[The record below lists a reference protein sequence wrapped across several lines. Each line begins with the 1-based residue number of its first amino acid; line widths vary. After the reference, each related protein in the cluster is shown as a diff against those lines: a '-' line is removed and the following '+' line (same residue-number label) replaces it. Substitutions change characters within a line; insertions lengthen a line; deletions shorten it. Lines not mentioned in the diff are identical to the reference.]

1 MVTTITSDSV
11 PARAATPPQSAA
23 RRSWQRALP
32 ILALLGGALALRLV
46 LWNRAIGFEQ
56 GDPLEYVNIAY
67 KLAFGI
73 GIEWWD
79 LRPLLLSLLY
89 VPVLH
94 AAQWWPDPTGEAMV
108 RVLRLVSVLF
118 GVGAVWL
125 TYLLGRQLGGE
136 AVGLGAG
143 LLVAV
148 NPVVNR
154 LSVST
159 YAEVPSTFFILL
171 GLWLL
176 VRTLTARQASVRW
189 LALGAGLALGIA
201 CMIRYQAIFY
211 LPPIGL
217 WVAATALARA
227 TGSAGDRLRAILSPG
242 TRAGAL
248 ALGAGVGLLLA
259 AVLQGGIE
267 WVAYGRPYH
276 SLLASFE
283 YNVTSGLAPV
293 EFGEEPF
300 DWFFRQAPSWLGLV
314 TAALAVVGLGA
325 LVRGPA
331 AGGWRLV
338 ALAGLTMLLALS
350 ALPHK
355 EERFMSQVVPL
366 LALLAARGA
375 VTVAGMMRVRQAPP
389 PNPLRGANIG
399 FADIIPIAMERGRGS
414 NASPLLIAVERGW
427 GWGSILVSALL
438 LLVAAGP
445 MLAASWALDLE
456 ANVGYVLGVKRAAE
470 LRPGGTLGTIPWL
483 VARPYAGTRLTLER
497 MDRNVWSRREEV
509 ARTIEQS
516 DFLLFPEYWLL
527 EDREIDTLVDGRF
540 RSIDGYEDG
549 VVLYQSRRLEE
560 PNRRRS
566 R

>member
-1 MVTTITSDSV
+1 MVTTSATPPMI
-11 PARAATPPQSAA
+11 ARAATPSVSTA
-23 RRSWQRALP
+23 RPSWRWIVPA
-32 ILALLGGALALRLV
+32 LALLAGALGLRLV
-46 LWNRAIGFEQ
+46 LWDRAVGFEQ

-89 VPVLH
+89 VPVLYV
-94 AAQWWPDPTGEAMV
+94 AQWWPDPTGEAMV
-108 RVLRLVSVLF
+108 RALRLVNVLF
-118 GVGAVWL
+118 GVGVVGL
-125 TYLLGRQLGGE
+125 TYLLGRRLGGE
-136 AVGLGAG
+136 LVGLGAG

-154 LSVST
+154 MSVST
-159 YAEVPSTFFILL
+159 YAEIPSTFFLL
-171 GLWLL
+171 LSLWLL
-176 VRTLTARQASVRW
+176 VRALHTEGASVHR
-189 LALGAGLALGIA
+189 LAVGAGLAIGVG

-211 LPPIGL
+211 LPPVGL
-217 WVAATALARA
+217 WVAIVALVRAR
-227 TGSAGDRLRAILSPG
+227 GGPVDRLRAIFDVRTWPG
-242 TRAGAL
+242 VLT
-248 ALGAGVGLLLA
+248 LGFGGGLLLA
-259 AVLQGGIE
+259 ILLQGAIE
-267 WVAYGRPYH
+267 LLAYGRPFH
-276 SLLASFE
+276 SLLVSFE

-300 DWFFRQAPSWLGLV
+300 DWFFRQVPSWLGLM
-314 TAALAVVGLGA
+314 TAALAVVGLVA
-325 LVRGPA
+325 VVRGPA
-331 AGGWRLV
+331 TAGWRLV
-338 ALAGLTMLLALS
+338 ALTGLTMLLALS

-375 VTVAGMMRVRQAPP
+375 GVVGEVGGWAWELRAESSKLMAKQTAGHVGRVVMTTVPILGCAAPMV
-389 PNPLRGANIG
+389 
-399 FADIIPIAMERGRGS
+399 FAS
-414 NASPLLIAVERGW
+414 LN
-427 GWGSILVSALL
+427 
-438 LLVAAGP
+438 
-445 MLAASWALDLE
+445 LDLE
-456 ANVGYVLGVKRAAE
+456 SNVGYVLGVKQAAE
-470 LRPGGTLGTIPWL
+470 LRPGSTLGTIPWL

-497 MDRNVWSRREEV
+497 MDRNVWSRRDEV

-527 EDREIDTLVDGRF
+527 EDREIDRLVDAQF
-540 RSIDGYEDG
+540 RSIDAYEDG

>member
-1 MVTTITSDSV
+1 MVTPISAAPA
-11 PARAATPPQSAA
+11 PARAAMPPLSAA
-23 RRSWQRALP
+23 RRSWLRALP
-32 ILALLGGALALRLV
+32 ILVLLAGALALRLAI
-46 LWNRAIGFEQ
+46 WNRAIGFEQ

-79 LRPLLLSLLY
+79 LRPLLLSLVY
-89 VPVLH
+89 VPVLYL
-94 AAQWWPDPTGEAMV
+94 AQWWPDPTGEAMV
-108 RVLRLVSVLF
+108 RALRLVSVLF
-118 GVGAVWL
+118 GVGVVGL

-136 AVGLGAG
+136 LVGLGAG

-148 NPVVNR
+148 NPIVNR

-159 YAEVPSTFFILL
+159 FAEVPSTFFILL

-176 VRTLTARQASVRW
+176 VRTLKAQAASARW
-189 LALGAGLALGIA
+189 LALGAGLALGLG

-227 TGSAGDRLRAILSPG
+227 PGSPGQRLRVALTPG
-242 TRAGAL
+242 TWSGAL
-248 ALGAGVGLLLA
+248 LLGAGAGLLLA
-259 AVLQGGIE
+259 IVLQGVIE
-267 WVAYGRPYH
+267 WAAYGRPFH
-276 SLLASFE
+276 SLLASYE

-300 DWFFRQAPSWLGLV
+300 DWFFRQAPSWLGIV
-314 TAALAVVGLGA
+314 SAALAGVGLSA

-331 AGGWRLV
+331 VAGWRLV

-366 LALLAARGA
+366 LALLAAQGA
-375 VTVAGMMRVRQAPP
+375 VMVGGIVRRA
-389 PNPLRGANIG
+389 
-399 FADIIPIAMERGRGS
+399 
-414 NASPLLIAVERGW
+414 
-427 GWGSILVSALL
+427 GWGSLLALFP

-445 MLAASWALDLE
+445 MLAASWTLDLE
-456 ANVGYVLGVKRAAE
+456 SNVGYVLGVKRAAE
-470 LRPGGTLGTIPWL
+470 LRPGSTLGTVPWL
-483 VARPYAGTRLTLER
+483 IARPYAGTRLTLER
-497 MDRNVWSRREEV
+497 MDRNVWSRREEA

-516 DFLLFPEYWLL
+516 DFLLFPEYWLI
-527 EDREIDTLVDGRF
+527 EDREIDKLVDARF
-540 RSIDGYEDG
+540 RSIDGYDDG
-549 VVLYQSRRLEE
+549 VVLYQRRGLEE

>member
-1 MVTTITSDSV
+1 MATTTSAAPPIAHS
-11 PARAATPPQSAA
+11 ATPAA
-23 RRSWQRALP
+23 SSLARPSWRSLVP
-32 ILALLGGALALRLV
+32 LLALLAGALGLRLV
-46 LWNRAIGFEQ
+46 LWDRAVGFEQ

-89 VPVLH
+89 VPVLYL
-94 AAQWWPDPTGEAMV
+94 AQWWPDQTGEAMV
-108 RVLRLVSVLF
+108 RALRLVNVLF
-118 GVGAVWL
+118 GVGVVGL
-125 TYLLGRQLGGE
+125 TYLLGRRLGGE
-136 AVGLGAG
+136 LVGLGAG

-154 LSVST
+154 MSVST

-171 GLWLL
+171 SLWLL
-176 VRTLTARQASVRW
+176 VRALDAEGRPARL
-189 LALGAGLALGIA
+189 LAISAGLAIGLG

-211 LPPIGL
+211 LPPVGL
-217 WVAATALARA
+217 WVAIVALVRA
-227 TGSAGDRLRAILSPG
+227 QGGPVDRLRAIFDVRTWPG
-242 TRAGAL
+242 VLT
-248 ALGAGVGLLLA
+248 LGFGSGLLLA
-259 AVLQGGIE
+259 ILLQGGIE
-267 WVAYGRPYH
+267 LLAYGRPFH
-276 SLLASFE
+276 SLLVSFE

-300 DWFFRQAPSWLGLV
+300 DWFFRQVPSWLGLM
-314 TAALAVVGLGA
+314 TAALAVVGLVA
-325 LVRGPA
+325 VVRGPA
-331 AGGWRLV
+331 TAGWRLV
-338 ALAGLTMLLALS
+338 ALTGLTMLLALS

-375 VTVAGMMRVRQAPP
+375 GVVGEVGGWAWELRAESSKLMAKQTAGHVGRVVMTTVPILGCAAPMV
-389 PNPLRGANIG
+389 
-399 FADIIPIAMERGRGS
+399 FAS
-414 NASPLLIAVERGW
+414 LN
-427 GWGSILVSALL
+427 
-438 LLVAAGP
+438 
-445 MLAASWALDLE
+445 LDLE
-456 ANVGYVLGVKRAAE
+456 SNVGYVLGVKRAAE
-470 LRPGGTLGTIPWL
+470 LRPGSTLGTIPWL

-497 MDRNVWSRREEV
+497 MDRNVWSRRDEV

-527 EDREIDTLVDGRF
+527 EDREIDRLVDAQF
-540 RSIDGYEDG
+540 RSIDAYEDG

>member
-1 MVTTITSDSV
+1 M
-11 PARAATPPQSAA
+11 PPLSAA
-23 RRSWQRALP
+23 RRSWLRILP
-32 ILALLGGALALRLV
+32 ILVLLAGALALRLA
-46 LWNRAIGFEQ
+46 LWDRAVGFEQ

-94 AAQWWPDPTGEAMV
+94 LAQWWPDPTGEAMV
-108 RVLRLVSVLF
+108 RALRLVSVLF
-118 GVGAVWL
+118 GVGVVGL

-136 AVGLGAG
+136 LVGLGAA

-159 YAEVPSTFFILL
+159 FAEVPSTFFILL

-176 VRTLTARQASVRW
+176 VRTLAAQAASARW
-189 LALGAGLALGIA
+189 LALGAGLALGLG

-227 TGSAGDRLRAILSPG
+227 TGSPGQRLRAALTPG
-242 TRAGAL
+242 TWSGAL
-248 ALGAGVGLLLA
+248 LLGAGAGLLLA
-259 AVLQGGIE
+259 IVLQGAVE
-267 WVAYGRPYH
+267 WVAYGRPFH
-276 SLLASFE
+276 SLLASYE

-293 EFGEEPF
+293 EFGAEPF

-314 TAALAVVGLGA
+314 TSALAAVGLLA

-331 AGGWRLV
+331 VAGWRLV

-366 LALLAARGA
+366 LALLAAQGA
-375 VTVAGMMRVRQAPP
+375 ATIGGIVRRRNPP
-389 PNPLRGANIG
+389 PPGPL
-399 FADIIPIAMERGRGS
+399 PIAMERGRPR
-414 NASPLLIAVERGW
+414 PLLPSPAHGGGAGGGGFLAV
-427 GWGSILVSALL
+427 LL

-445 MLAASWALDLE
+445 MLAASWTLDLE
-456 ANVGYVLGVKRAAE
+456 SNVGYVLGVKRAAE
-470 LRPGGTLGTIPWL
+470 LRPGSTLGTIPWL
-483 VARPYAGTRLTLER
+483 IARPYAGTRLTLER
-497 MDRNVWSRREEV
+497 MDRNVWSRPEEV

-527 EDREIDTLVDGRF
+527 EDREIDKLVDAQF
-540 RSIDGYEDG
+540 RSTDGYEDG
-549 VVLYQSRRLEE
+549 VVLYQRRGLEE